1 MSGGVKKI
9 AQVAVGAV
17 VGFVQGG
24 PIGAAIGAGLAFYAA
39 SQQEALTNNSSV
51 RASEPSA
58 QTVRSSKAPIR
69 FILGRVSTGG
79 VLVWAQEQSGAQ
91 GAGEWVHLVYV
102 LSEGPVSRL
111 EDIFLGQES
120 ISKFGDDAT
129 YELVINPTTVNAF
142 LKTNCPDWKDTQ
154 IGRGLSYVR
163 LSLRYNAEKFPSGI
177 PDVRFVVR
185 GRDDIYDPRTGASGY
200 TQNTALHI
208 LWYLRT
214 RCGVPDDEI
223 VFSTFASAAN
233 VCDELV
239 TNADGTSSKR
249 YTTACVIA
257 ANEQRTQVIQKLEA
271 SCAGKLIRVGGRW
284 MLQAGAYYGPYDFE
298 ITEDMVIGTIK
309 GGTESTND
317 AAINTV
323 RGTFIDTTQAWAET
337 DYPEVVVSQWL
348 VEDGGEAAETLSY
361 PYVTDAYQPQRL
373 ANIELRRRRAG
384 GAISIPMNFAGYNC
398 RPGRV
403 VRVNLPSLNILGE
416 FIVTNWAMGAK
427 EGCTVSVA
435 QYEQAIFDDAVGQP
449 YNPLG
454 FINLPSGGLGAPTGA
469 AWSAETVA
477 EVIQGVL
484 SWAPPTGIVTEYVVT
499 VRQASTVVQAHTVP
513 ASSLSCNIT
522 GLISGNY
529 TMSVAAVGPMT
540 RSGEV
545 SINVSI
551 NGPPTPEACAVHSS
565 IDSVTLVPSNARNG
579 LNSGFYEFFYSINP
593 KATAAGAQYLGQ
605 GLSFTHAGLAFST
618 IYYYFIRS
626 VNAYGKSD
634 FLYVPATTSNDVST
648 YLQAIAG
655 KVEKSALGKELA
667 ADIELITGIGP
678 GSVNERLDE
687 AKALADEARVRLGQQ
702 IAAVD
707 TELEGVKNELKGQ
720 IDAIADLADSMPYKP
735 DQTYAVGQGVLGAD
749 GVIYQAVKD
758 VPVNTPPPN
767 TTYWLNVGQ
776 AVVTA
781 NGLAARVQTVETKV
795 TSVEGVNTAQ
805 AQQITGLRTDV
816 DGKASASSVQSIGN
830 RVTTAE
836 NSISSQGSAL
846 TGLNNSLNTTNTNVS
861 TAQTAANNAATLA
874 GSKGKVLVQSAAP
887 TAAEQLAQNLWI
899 DITGGANTPKRWN
912 GSTWAA
918 VTDKVA
924 TDAAAAA
931 ASAMTLAQTKA
942 DASAVTALTSRV
954 TATEGSITSL
964 SSNVVSLGNS
974 ITAANVAGSNII
986 PNASFD
992 PSYNQMGFAV
1002 VASSSAGVPASCP
1015 FKYVARLASRDHV
1028 PLISVVPYTP
1038 AKPGD
1043 VWRVSALVAC
1053 GAGAAPFNFYFNRGS
1068 DPSTYA
1074 AVGNGAGNVT
1084 PTTTWTRAS
1093 WDYTVPAGTF
1103 FIQPFLQIEQ
1113 PHGGSGTVWYVTD
1126 WRVENISAAKA
1137 AQATADAA
1145 SSAVSSL
1152 TSTVGQ
1158 QGAAIT
1164 SISSNIV
1171 NLTNSV
1177 GNAGGENLVWNPDFN
1192 KAAGVA
1198 NDLPDGYDADGP
1210 GNAGASTGVFAL
1222 VPSFMNSAEKAQRIT
1237 VTGIDTSALYR
1248 SIRNSRTRTPKVSEG
1263 QAVCSSI
1270 NVMGT
1275 AGLGFR
1281 IFMQQ
1286 LNASGALI
1294 TTTPSDLTILNGSAQ
1309 RVFLTIPVLAAGVT
1323 QIVMFYRVY
1332 GGTSVTSGFIDMA
1345 RPQVEYGIVPTGW
1358 KNNGQVEV
1366 LAQSATSN
1374 AVDALT
1380 STITTQG
1387 STITSVAGRTT
1398 ALENTVNS
1406 PANGLPT
1413 KASASAVTDLTTRVS
1428 SAEGA
1433 ITTQS
1438 SDITVL
1444 KNSINAAGSFVAG
1457 VSWEFTGSNRG
1468 WVALTSGATMTPGAL
1483 YSTVSKYTNVQI
1495 SGIAVSGAENPFVRF
1510 RFRRK
1515 NTSRPNGAMY
1525 WANEDGGLAEVRR
1538 ANFPITGSEDW
1549 QDVEIDLS
1557 GNSGWNGKAINTI
1570 RLDFSNSNDASMVVD
1585 LGYVALGRKSAAAS
1599 AQAVS
1604 SIDAKVTQQ
1613 GATLTSQ
1620 ATQVASLQTAVGN
1633 ANTAIQTEITARTN
1647 ADTALGRRIDT
1658 VQSSVGSAN
1667 ALIQSESSTRANAD
1681 AALGRRVDTVQSS
1694 LGDTNA
1700 SVQQTSTALAGLNG
1714 QVNAQYSV
1722 KVMTTSSGMKVAA
1735 GFGLGLESEGGVTQ
1749 STFAV
1754 SADRFVVLNANLGGG
1769 ATLSSPFT
1777 IENGQVFI
1785 ADAYIKKATIQQG
1798 IVGQGL
1804 YSQTFTNYGAPVM
1817 NVDFNAGQILIQ
1829 NRTTNG
1835 AYMFIRQDGIFM
1847 VQNGVVVVELSMG

>member
-1 MSGGVKKI
+1 MSSGIKKI

-24 PIGAAIGAGLAFYAA
+24 PIGAAIGAGLALYAA
-39 SQQEALTNNSSV
+39 TQQEALTNSSST

-79 VLVWAQEQSGAQ
+79 VLVWAQEQSGAE

-120 ISKFGDDAT
+120 ISKFGADAT
-129 YELVINPTTVNAF
+129 YELVVNPTTVNAF
-142 LKTNCPDWKDTQ
+142 LKANCPDWKDTQ

-177 PDVRFVVR
+177 PDVRFVVQ
-185 GRDDIYDPRTGASGY
+185 GRDDVYDPRTGNSGY

-233 VCDELV
+233 LCDELV
-239 TNADGTSSKR
+239 TNADGTSSQR

-348 VEDGGEAAETLSY
+348 AEDGGEAAETLSY
-361 PYVTDAYQPQRL
+361 PYVKNPYQPQRL

-427 EGCTVSVA
+427 EGCTVSLA

-454 FINLPSGGLGAPTGA
+454 FINLPSGGLGAPSGV

-484 SWAPPTGIVTEYVVT
+484 SWAPPAGIVTEYVVT

-513 ASSLSCNIT
+513 ASSLNCNIT

-529 TMSVAAVGPMT
+529 TMSVAAVGPMAK
-540 RSGEV
+540 SGEV

-565 IDSVTLVPSNARNG
+565 IDSITLVPSNARNG
-579 LNSGFYEFFYSINP
+579 LNSGFYEFFYSMNP

-618 IYYYFIRS
+618 VYYYFIRS
-626 VNAYGKSD
+626 ANAYGKSD

-648 YLQAIAG
+648 YLQALAG
-655 KVEKSALGKELA
+655 KVGKSALGKELA
-667 ADIELITGIGP
+667 ADIELISGNGP
-678 GSVNERLDE
+678 DSVNERLQE
-687 AKALADEARVRLGQQ
+687 AKSLLAEQ

-707 TELEGVKNELKGQ
+707 TELEGVKTELQGQ

-735 DQTYAVGQGVLGAD
+735 DQIYAAGQGVLGAD
-749 GVIYQAVKD
+749 GVIYQAIKA
-758 VPVNTPPPN
+758 VPVNMPPPN

-776 AVVTA
+776 AVATA

-836 NSISSQGSAL
+836 NSLSSQGSAI
-846 TGLNNSLNTTNTNVS
+846 TGLNNSLTTTNTNVS
-861 TAQTAANNAATLA
+861 TAQAAANNAAALA
-874 GSKGKVLVQSAAP
+874 GSKGKVLVQTAAP
-887 TAAEQLAQNLWI
+887 AAADQLAQNLWI
-899 DITGGANTPKRWN
+899 DISGGANTPKRWN
-912 GSTWAA
+912 GSAWAA

-924 TDAAAAA
+924 TDAANAA
-931 ASAMTLAQTKA
+931 ASALTQVQTKA
-942 DASAVTALTSRV
+942 DAGAVAALTNRV
-954 TATEGSITSL
+954 TAAEGAVTSA
-964 SSNVVSLGNS
+964 SSNIVSLTNSIGAGNS
-974 ITAANVAGSNII
+974 AGSNII

-992 PSYNQMGFAV
+992 PAYNQMGFTV
-1002 VASSSAGVPASCP
+1002 VASTTSGVPANCP
-1015 FKYVARLASRDHV
+1015 FKYVAKLASRDHV
-1028 PLISVVPYTP
+1028 PLLAVVPYTP

-1053 GAGAAPFNFYFNRGS
+1053 GAGTAPFNFYFNRGS
-1068 DPSTYA
+1068 DPNTYA
-1074 AVGNGAGNVT
+1074 AVGNGAGNIA
-1084 PTTTWTRAS
+1084 PTATWARAA
-1093 WDYTVPAGTF
+1093 WDYTVPANTF

-1113 PHGGSGTVWYVTD
+1113 PHGGSGTIWYATD

-1137 AQATADAA
+1137 AQTTADAT
-1145 SSAVSSL
+1145 SLAVSSL
-1152 TSTVGQ
+1152 TSTVNQ
-1158 QGAAIT
+1158 QGNALT
-1164 SISSNIV
+1164 SASSNIA
-1171 NLTNSV
+1171 NLTNSI
-1177 GNAGGENLVWNPDFN
+1177 GNAGGENLSWNPDFN
-1192 KAAGVA
+1192 KAASAA
-1198 NDLPDGYDADGP
+1198 NDLPDGYLADGP
-1210 GNAGASTGVFAL
+1210 GTPGASTGVFAL

-1237 VTGIDTSALYR
+1237 VTGINISALYR
-1248 SIRNSRTRTPKVSEG
+1248 SIRNAPNRLPKVIEG
-1263 QAVCSSI
+1263 QPFCSSI
-1270 NVMGT
+1270 YIKGT
-1275 AGLGFR
+1275 VGLGFR
-1281 IFMQQ
+1281 IFIQQ
-1286 LNASGALI
+1286 INSAGGLI
-1294 TTTPSDLTILNGSAQ
+1294 TTTPSDMYYLTGSPQ
-1309 RVFLTIPVLAAGVT
+1309 RIAMTIQSPMAGTT

-1332 GGTSVTSGFIDMA
+1332 GSATVSDGFIEMA
-1345 RPQVEYGIVPTGW
+1345 RPQVEYGSVPTGW
-1358 KNNGQVEV
+1358 SNNGQVES
-1366 LAQSATSN
+1366 LARAATSS

-1380 STITTQG
+1380 SSVTQQG
-1387 STITSVAGRTT
+1387 ATLTSVSGRTT
-1398 ALENTVNS
+1398 SLENTINS
-1406 PANGLPT
+1406 STNGLAT
-1413 KASASAVTDLTTRVS
+1413 KASASAVGDLSSRVM
-1428 SAEGA
+1428 SAEGVL
-1433 ITTQS
+1433 TSQS
-1438 SDITVL
+1438 SDITSL
-1444 KNSINAAGSFVAG
+1444 KSSVGSAGSFVAG
-1457 VSWEFTGSNRG
+1457 LAFEFLNSNQG
-1468 WVALTSGATMTPGAL
+1468 WAPQYAGATMTPGPL
-1483 YSTVSKYTNVQI
+1483 FSTLNKYTTVQRNGMSI
-1495 SGIAVSGAENPFVRF
+1495 NGSENPFLRF
-1510 RFRRK
+1510 RFRRR
-1515 NTSRPNGAMY
+1515 NTTRITGSVY
-1525 WANEDGGLAEVRR
+1525 WANQDGGLAEARR
-1538 ANFPITGSEDW
+1538 ANFTITGSEDW

-1557 GNSGWNGKAINTI
+1557 ANTGWVGKTITSI
-1570 RLDFSNSNDASMVVD
+1570 RLDFMNSSDTTAIVD
-1585 LGYVALGRKSAAAS
+1585 LGYVAAGRRSAAAS

-1604 SIDAKVTQQ
+1604 ALTSEVTQQ
-1613 GATLTSQ
+1613 GDTLTSQ
-1620 ATQVASLQTAVGN
+1620 ATKVASLQAAVGN
-1633 ANTAIQTEITARTN
+1633 ANTAIQTEDTARTN
-1647 ADTALGRRIDT
+1647 ADT
-1658 VQSSVGSAN
+1658 
-1667 ALIQSESSTRANAD
+1667 
-1681 AALGRRVDTVQSS
+1681 ALGRRVDTVQSS
-1694 LGDTNA
+1694 LGNTNA
-1700 SVQQTSTALAGLNG
+1700 SVRETSTALAGLNG
-1714 QVNAQYSV
+1714 QVHAQYSV

-1735 GFGLGLESEGGVTQ
+1735 GFGLGLESEGGLTQ

-1769 ATLSSPFT
+1769 ATLSSPFA

-1804 YSQTFTNYGAPVM
+1804 YSRTFTNYGSPVM
-1817 NVDFNAGQILIQ
+1817 NVDFDAGQILIQ
-1829 NRTTNG
+1829 NKTTNG

-1847 VQNGVVVVELSMG
+1847 VQNGVVIVELSMG